1 MIKYLLDT
9 HAFLWH
15 ASPDP
20 KSLKRLSATALR
32 IIDGAEPGALA
43 ISDATII
50 EIGYLLHGGK
60 LDYGN
65 RRAEDVLAPA
75 FAKVARIPIS
85 LNAAIRSHAL
95 PLPHGDPHDRL
106 IVATALELGVPLIT
120 KDGNITDSGIVPVI
134 W

>member
-9 HAFLWH
+9 HAFVW
-15 ASPDP
+15 AADP
-20 KSLKRLSATALR
+20 KDLKKLSSKARRVVENTA
-32 IIDGAEPGALA
+32 PGALA

-50 EIGYLLHGGK
+50 EIGYLLHNGK
-60 LDYGN
+60 LDYGL
-65 RRAEDVLAPA
+65 RRADEVLAPA
-75 FAKVARIPIS
+75 LAKIPRIPIS

-120 KDGNITDSGIVPVI
+120 KDSNITDSGIVPVI